1 MLFNLE
7 GSAIE
12 ENKKKP
18 VGGPKRQ
25 GGVMIRGNKT
35 NDVD

>member
-1 MLFNLE
+1 MIFNLE

-12 ENKKKP
+12 EYKKKP

-25 GGVMIRGNKT
+25 GGVIRGNKT
-35 NDVD
+35 NEVD